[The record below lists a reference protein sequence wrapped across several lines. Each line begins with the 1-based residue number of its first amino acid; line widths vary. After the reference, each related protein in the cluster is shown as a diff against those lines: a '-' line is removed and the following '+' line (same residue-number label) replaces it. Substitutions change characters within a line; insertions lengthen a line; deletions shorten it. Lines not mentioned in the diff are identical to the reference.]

1 MHTKPAMMD
10 FEAVATSKT
19 CVLVKIDSDL
29 DITDSNLKI
38 LGPAR
43 NTLVSVSLSSHEI
56 EICLPTGA
64 PMFAELITPYG
75 TSVNYVMGSGS
86 DSYINN

>member
-1 MHTKPAMMD
+1 
-10 FEAVATSKT
+10 
-19 CVLVKIDSDL
+19 
-29 DITDSNLKI
+29 

>member
-1 MHTKPAMMD
+1 MMD
-10 FEAVATSKT
+10 FKAAVTSET

-29 DITDSNLKI
+29 DITDSTIKI

-56 EICLPTGA
+56 EICLPTGD
-64 PMFAELITPYG
+64 PMFAEIVTPYG
-75 TSVNYVMGSGS
+75 TSVNYVTGSGYN
-86 DSYINN
+86 SYRNN